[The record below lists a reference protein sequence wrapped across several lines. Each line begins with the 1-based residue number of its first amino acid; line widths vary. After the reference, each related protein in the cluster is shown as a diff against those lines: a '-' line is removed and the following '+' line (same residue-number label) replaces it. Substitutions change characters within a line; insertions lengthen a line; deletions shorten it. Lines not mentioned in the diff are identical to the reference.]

1 MKIFNNTSFLA
12 NLNSTGVLILIVIA
26 LAIGIIII
34 LGWNLLF
41 KKVEDIKWGKTGRLL
56 IIISLILTLY
66 VLFVYI
72 KLYFDFP
79 ELFHVIN

>member
-1 MKIFNNTSFLA
+1 MKIFNHTSFLA

-72 KLYFDFP
+72 KL
-79 ELFHVIN
+79 